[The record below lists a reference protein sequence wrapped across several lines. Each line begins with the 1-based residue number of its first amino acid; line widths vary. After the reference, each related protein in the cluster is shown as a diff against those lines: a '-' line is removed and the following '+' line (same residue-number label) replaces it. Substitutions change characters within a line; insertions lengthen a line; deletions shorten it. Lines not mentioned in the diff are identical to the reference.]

1 MWFAHVIQH
10 AVVRTLCGYASHSGA
25 VRTLPSLDLTGGARI
40 LTTLGERRQ
49 LTTTSAGVLHAAIR
63 SLLIATAG
71 KPLSCSPTV
80 SLASLSLA
88 LLRLGAFAFGGM
100 GGTLALLRS
109 DLGARRGWITDHDV
123 AEALA
128 ITQTLPGST
137 GVQVVAFLGW
147 KLAGWPGALIAPFS
161 FVAVPAVMMIAA
173 SAAVAA
179 LPDIAA
185 VRGAILGVQIAI
197 VGILAA
203 NMLRMARSAAKGS
216 ILSAVLVSGL
226 LIGALVSAVVAVLAL
241 GMLGALLTLHN
252 ERVARHG

>member
-1 MWFAHVIQH
+1 MA
-10 AVVRTLCGYASHSGA
+10 
-25 VRTLPSLDLTGGARI
+25 GG
-40 LTTLGERRQ
+40 
-49 LTTTSAGVLHAAIR
+49 
-63 SLLIATAG
+63 
-71 KPLSCSPTV
+71 
-80 SLASLSLA
+80 SLSSTGIPLPALAFA

-109 DLGARRGWITDHDV
+109 ELGARRGWITDHDV

-147 KLAGWPGALIAPFS
+147 KLGGWPGALIAPFS

-179 LPDIAA
+179 LPDVAA

-203 NMLRMARSAAKGS
+203 NLLKMARSTAKGRV
-216 ILSAVLVSGL
+216 LTAVLIGGL
-226 LIGALVSAVVAVLAL
+226 LVGALVSAAVAVLAMGL
-241 GMLGALLTLHN
+241 LGALLAL
-252 ERVARHG
+252 RSARAVRDG